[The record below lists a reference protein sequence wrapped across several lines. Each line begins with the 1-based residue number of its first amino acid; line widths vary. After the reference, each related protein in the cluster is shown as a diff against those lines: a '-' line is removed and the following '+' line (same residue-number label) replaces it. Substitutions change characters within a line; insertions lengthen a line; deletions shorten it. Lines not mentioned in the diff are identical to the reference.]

1 MALDIAPLPPLQH
14 GKPNE
19 EASQTKAAQVAIQE
33 RGECAWGFGIFADQL
48 KNWKNTEE
56 KIRWEVVVVVVVVTC
71 DHACDMWPKTF

>member
-33 RGECAWGFGIFADQL
+33 RRVRVGFPGSIE
-48 KNWKNTEE
+48 N
-56 KIRWEVVVVVVVVTC
+56 
-71 DHACDMWPKTF
+71 